1 MNGIDYL
8 LDTNIIL
15 GLLKLNPDTL
25 ALIEDR
31 QIVVQQCAYSAITR
45 MELLGYPGITS
56 AEELL
61 ILDKPARLTYLPITA
76 AVEDIAIRL
85 RRTRR
90 VKLPGAIVVASALES
105 GAELLTFDHQLQILM
120 AAELICRSE
129 NAD

>member
-61 ILDKPARLTYLPITA
+61 ILDKLARLTYLPITA

-90 VKLPGAIVVASALES
+90 VKLPDAIVVASALES

-120 AAELICRSE
+120 AAELIGRSE